1 MRKWMLSFML
11 ALAACLGLTVTALAA
26 GDPADVSEP
35 NYVTGSWSDTTFS
48 AIVDENHA
56 LWVKG
61 YNRDGRL
68 GTGTESGSESYV
80 KIMDNVA
87 SVSSIEVGSGGFF
100 SVAAVKTDGSL
111 WTWGNNVD
119 GRLGFAN
126 SSEEEYRQFTPRKVM
141 DGVAAASAASQGV
154 LAIKTNGELWLLAEE
169 HRKIADNVIYATE
182 MDGDCVGYITADHNS
197 WFWRSED
204 GSVSFILPDARAF
217 GGDNT
222 GYVLK
227 TDNTLWAL
235 GDNHYYQLGNGT
247 QTDAAEWV
255 KLMDDVADFRAADEG
270 IGVVKTNGELWVW
283 GANHRVHDTQA
294 SYGLL
299 YISCQTVPVKVSDNV
314 KSIAVGGYYTIKPDG
329 TVRSWYYQGGD
340 LALVEWKGF
349 SDVNLTD
356 IITPAA
362 ASSGTA
368 SGTAGRF
375 EDVHTTDYFYDA
387 VNWAVE
393 KGITSGK
400 SETRFAP
407 YDTCSIGEA
416 IIFLWRAAGQPEPT
430 IAPEF
435 RFTNLEEDDY
445 RYKPYNWSL
454 STVFP
459 MQLHKFG
466 STSSKCSRLLIVNM
480 LWYLNDRPEPSSAQ
494 GTFTDV
500 RWSDIVTAKAVTW
513 AVEQGITSGTG
524 DGTTFS
530 PNDQCTRA
538 QVVTFLH
545 RAFTK

>member
-1 MRKWMLSFML
+1 MRKWMLSFTL
-11 ALAACLGLTVTALAA
+11 ALVTCLGLTVTALAA

-35 NYVTGSWSDTTFS
+35 NYVTGSWSDTIFS
-48 AIVDENHA
+48 AVVDENHA

-68 GTGTESGSESYV
+68 GTGTESDSESYV

-87 SVSSIEVGSGGFF
+87 SVASIEVGSVAYF

-119 GRLGFAN
+119 SRLGYAN
-126 SSEEEYRQFTPRKVM
+126 SSEEEHRQLTPRKVM
-141 DGVAAASAASQGV
+141 DGVAAASATSQGI
-154 LAIKTNGELWLLAEE
+154 LAIKTDGSLWLLAKE
-169 HRKIADNVIYATE
+169 HKKIADNVIYATE
-182 MDGDCVGYITADHNS
+182 MDGDCVGYITTDRNS
-197 WFWRSED
+197 WFWSSED

-217 GGDNT
+217 GGDYT

-255 KLMDDVADFRAADEG
+255 KLMDDVASFRAADEG

-283 GANHRVHDTQA
+283 GANHRVNDTQA
-294 SYGLL
+294 SYGLQN
-299 YISCQTVPVKVSDNV
+299 ISCQSVPVKVSENV
-314 KSIAVGGYYTIKPDG
+314 KAIAVGGYVTIKPDG
-329 TVRSWYYQGGD
+329 TVHT
-340 LALVEWKGF
+340 WKNTDSQYAIVKRGYF
-349 SDVNLTD
+349 DVKLTD
-356 IITPAA
+356 IITPVAA
-362 ASSGTA
+362 PSGTA
-368 SGTAGRF
+368 SGTTGRF

-407 YDTCSIGEA
+407 YDTCTVGEA

-454 STVFP
+454 NTVYP
-459 MQLHKFG
+459 RQLHKFG
-466 STSSKCSRLLIVNM
+466 STGAGCLRIAIVNM
-480 LWYLNDRPEPSSAQ
+480 LWYLNGRPEPSSAQ

-500 RWSDIVTAKAVTW
+500 SWSDSLTAKAVIW
-513 AVEQGITSGTG
+513 AVEKGITSGTG

-530 PNDQCTRA
+530 PNEQCTRA

-545 RAFTK
+545 RAFAE